1 MSLPTGN
8 SDTIIPKGKDKE
20 IKVNISIKEKD
31 KNIIRWKAKNNQSI
45 ESEEN
50 DNNVIKSKETDAI
63 KLNKKTINVQIN
75 SAVWNPPSL

>member
-31 KNIIRWKAKNNQSI
+31 KNIIR
-45 ESEEN
+45 
-50 DNNVIKSKETDAI
+50 
-63 KLNKKTINVQIN
+63 
-75 SAVWNPPSL
+75 